1 MAAAQARASQ
11 GDADA
16 QFGLGLKCSSGNEE
30 ARDYPQA
37 AQWYLKAADQ
47 SHALAQFNLGIMY
60 TRGQGVPQDDAQALR
75 WFRKAAQQGDAGA
88 QFNLGLSL
96 HRASVARL
104 QPDPL
109 ESKIEAYKW
118 FHLAANQGY
127 QGSIAAFETLTLS
140 LTREQVTD
148 GNQRVAAFLV
158 ESAKH
163 SRNQ

>member
-1 MAAAQARASQ
+1 MQA
-11 GDADA
+11 
-16 QFGLGLKCSSGNEE
+16 
-30 ARDYPQA
+30 
-37 AQWYLKAADQ
+37 
-47 SHALAQFNLGIMY
+47 
-60 TRGQGVPQDDAQALR
+60 
-75 WFRKAAQQGDAGA
+75 
-88 QFNLGLSL
+88 
-96 HRASVARL
+96 
-104 QPDPL
+104 DPL

-158 ESAKH
+158 ETAKH